1 MRTLVIEDDFKMA
14 ALLKRGLEQQ
24 RHSVL
29 VARTGPEGLD
39 LALNYFFDAI
49 VLDVMIPGVDGFE
62 VSRRLRAAGKAT
74 PILFLTARD
83 TENDVVQG
91 LDSGGDDYLT
101 KPFSFREFA
110 ARLRALTRRAPHV
123 AQTTLRAADL
133 ELDPA
138 THRVARAG
146 RNIVLTKTE
155 YSLLEFM
162 LRHPD
167 TVLTRDT
174 LIDAVWGLQ
183 EQVGDNTLDTFIK
196 LLRHKVD
203 ADYAL
208 KLIRTVRGFGYQ
220 LSAGE
225 RA

>member
-14 ALLKRGLEQQ
+14 TLLKRGLEQQ
-24 RHSVL
+24 RHTVL
-29 VARTGPEGLD
+29 TARTGPEGLD

-49 VLDVMIPGVDGFE
+49 VLDVMIPGFDGFE
-62 VSRRLRAAGKAT
+62 VSRRLRAAGNAT

-110 ARLRALTRRAPHV
+110 ARLRALARRAPRL
-123 AQTTLRAADL
+123 AGLTLRTADL
-133 ELDPA
+133 ELNPT
-138 THRVARAG
+138 THRVTRAG
-146 RNIVLTKTE
+146 RTIVLTKTE
-155 YSLLEFM
+155 YSLLEYM
-162 LRHPD
+162 LRH
-167 TVLTRDT
+167 TGKVLTRDA
-174 LIDAVWGLQ
+174 LIDAVWGLR

-196 LLRHKVD
+196 LLRHKID
-203 ADYAL
+203 AEYQP
-208 KLIRTVRGFGYQ
+208 KLIRTIRGFGYQ

-225 RA
+225 ES